1 MFFFLKFKQIAVSNV
16 PDSLNGWEDDFVVPS
31 QFSEATMLAIGNENL
46 TSTARAEI
54 VQMTSAKM
62 LSYCKY
68 PTTLQYEVVASKIV
82 SSLLKGKGDSIGN
95 GYVSVLQNYVASFIL
110 ICNTGFLD
118 KTTTKPLPK
127 SSAQA

>member
-1 MFFFLKFKQIAVSNV
+1 MCFLKFKQIAISNV

-46 TSTARAEI
+46 TSEARAET

-68 PTTLQYEVVASKIV
+68 PTTSQYEVVASKIV
-82 SSLLKGKGDSIGN
+82 NSLLKGKGDSILN
-95 GYVSVLQNYVASFIL
+95 GYVSVLQNYVVSFIL

-118 KTTTKPLPK
+118 KTTKPLLK